1 MKSSENYRDLQ
12 TLHNRPCHQ
21 IVTGDIHLSHEDYVI
36 HPFSHNTSSPQQH
49 HLSPLQHPDPERRWR
64 PLVAEDI
71 HFCDVK
77 GTAFTNP

>member
-1 MKSSENYRDLQ
+1 MCKPSLDAQLFQLGVRKKKV
-12 TLHNRPCHQ
+12 H
-21 IVTGDIHLSHEDYVI
+21 TGDIHLSHEDYVI
-36 HPFSHNTSSPQQH
+36 YPFSHNTSSPQQH

-77 GTAFTNP
+77 GTAFTYP